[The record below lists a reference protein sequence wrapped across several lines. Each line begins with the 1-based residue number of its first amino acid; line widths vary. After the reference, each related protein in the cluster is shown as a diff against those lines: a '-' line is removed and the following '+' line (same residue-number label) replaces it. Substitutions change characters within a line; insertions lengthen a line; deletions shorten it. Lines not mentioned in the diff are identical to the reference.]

1 SAGSRLLL
9 RGNSRTLAAHLSPG
23 YTFVKGTRS
32 QNLMQIDASTAARAF
47 GDGYFNLLRRGADG
61 SLRLSSDHWRLDEA
75 NDEAVRFSARE
86 EDAPPLVVYLQDI
99 EQLVWDRLPKQ
110 QVRSQI
116 RFVLANGD
124 LWTFSGTVDESALR
138 DHP

>member
-1 SAGSRLLL
+1 
-9 RGNSRTLAAHLSPG
+9 
-23 YTFVKGTRS
+23 
-32 QNLMQIDASTAARAF
+32 MQIDASTAARAF

-61 SLRLSSDHWRLDEA
+61 SLRLSSDHWRLDDA
-75 NDEAVRFSARE
+75 NDEAFRFLARE
-86 EDAPPLVVYLQDI
+86 EDAPPLVLRLEDV

-124 LWTFSGTVDESALR
+124 LWTFSGTVDESALPN
-138 DHP
+138 DG

>member
-1 SAGSRLLL
+1 
-9 RGNSRTLAAHLSPG
+9 
-23 YTFVKGTRS
+23 
-32 QNLMQIDASTAARAF
+32 MQIDPATAARAF
-47 GDGYFNLLRRGADG
+47 GDAYFNLLRRGADG

-75 NDEAVRFSARE
+75 TDNEFRFTARE
-86 EDAPPLVVYLQDI
+86 EDAPPLVVRLDDV

-124 LWTFSGTVDESALR
+124 LWTFSGTVNESALTST
-138 DHP
+138 DQI